1 MSIEIRL
8 SGVDGTGLGDEA
20 EGVLRAA
27 AGTEPER
34 REHKPREEVTRG
46 DPVAIA
52 ALVLSVPSAIVSL
65 LDLAERAR
73 LAERVR
79 RLLARTRLA
88 DDAVTLH
95 VPGAPPL
102 DLAAATEDEVMDRL
116 TQGADSRSG
125 DPPTPRGVQRGGPG
139 PA

>member
-8 SGVDGTGLGDEA
+8 SGVDGHALADEA
-20 EGVLRAA
+20 GDVLRAA

-34 REHKPREEVTRG
+34 REGKAREEVFRG

-52 ALVLSVPSAIVSL
+52 ALVLSVPGAIVSL
-65 LDLAERAR
+65 MDLAERAR

-79 RLLARTRLA
+79 GLLARVRSA
-88 DDAVTLH
+88 DGAATLH
-95 VPGAPPL
+95 VPGEPPL
-102 DLAAATEDEVMDRL
+102 DLTAATEDEVMDRL
-116 TQGADSRSG
+116 ARGADSGSG

>member
-8 SGVDGTGLGDEA
+8 SGVDGTALVSEA

-34 REHKPREEVTRG
+34 RERKPVERVTRG

-52 ALVLSVPSAIVSL
+52 ALVLSVPGAIMSL

-79 RLLARTRLA
+79 GLLARVRSVEGHA
-88 DDAVTLH
+88 TLH

-116 TQGADSRSG
+116 AQGSDSRSG
-125 DPPTPRGVQRGGPG
+125 APPTPRGVQPGGPG